1 MRRGTL
7 VWVNLEP
14 ATPPEFGKT
23 RPAVIVSNSIQNQI
37 LDTLVVIPLSSRPG
51 AIWPLR
57 LPLNMPDGKAS
68 YAVLPGIRQVHKA
81 RLLEVIGTAPRAFV
95 ESLNEALRAYLGD

>member
-1 MRRGTL
+1 ML

-23 RPAVIVSNSIQNQI
+23 RPAVIVSNSVQNQI
-37 LDTLVVIPLSSRPG
+37 LDTVVVIPLSTQPG

-57 LPLNMPDGKAS
+57 LPLELPAAKTS
-68 YAVLPGIRQVHKA
+68 FAVLPGIRQVHKA
-81 RLLEVIGTAPRAFV
+81 RLQETIAQASDAFIRT
-95 ESLNEALRAYLGD
+95 LDEALLAYLIE